1 MKWALHLGTVLAGW
15 MELSL
20 AMNAPHGKNKTH
32 VTSGAKEL
40 YSYIIIIICM
50 MTLLLDRYAIH
61 ELWYHVHMH
70 SKQEYI

>member
-32 VTSGAKEL
+32 VTSEAKEL
-40 YSYIIIIICM
+40 YSYIIII
-50 MTLLLDRYAIH
+50 
-61 ELWYHVHMH
+61 MH
-70 SKQEYI
+70 DDITSRQIRNT

>member
-32 VTSGAKEL
+32 LTSGAKEL
-40 YSYIIIIICM
+40 YSYIIII
-50 MTLLLDRYAIH
+50 
-61 ELWYHVHMH
+61 MH
-70 SKQEYI
+70 DDITS